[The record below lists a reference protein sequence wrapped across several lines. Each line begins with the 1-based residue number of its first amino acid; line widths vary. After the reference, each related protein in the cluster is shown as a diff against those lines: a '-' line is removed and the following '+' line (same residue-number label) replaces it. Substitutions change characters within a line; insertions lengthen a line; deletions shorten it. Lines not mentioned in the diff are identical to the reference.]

1 VRDYSLRV
9 TSAETT
15 IPYRCSLR
23 SEEAGEELAG
33 TASAIRRWLLV
44 EHAGPWGKDALR
56 DARMP
61 SELSAAL
68 RSMEG
73 RTGARVLLI
82 RRPDHR
88 PRTSF
93 ACFAVDT
100 LEAWLGETTLE
111 RIDDASALDPSVRE
125 SFRKISGS
133 LAIVCTHGRRDPC
146 CAERGRPLAA
156 SAASSGLAWE
166 STHVGG
172 DRFAGNLVLFP
183 HGLFFGR
190 VEPERA
196 AEVIDAYGEGRI
208 VLDLFRGRSSRAM
221 PVQAA
226 EHALRTAFALDG
238 VDDAVPERIDQETG
252 DVLGATFATSAGR
265 YLVRVRRT
273 SGIPMRPTCHS
284 LLEETPPTWRVIT
297 IDAAA

>member
-1 VRDYSLRV
+1 V
-9 TSAETT
+9 TTAEA
-15 IPYRCSLR
+15 IPDRCSLR
-23 SEEAGEELAG
+23 SEEAREELAG

-44 EHAGPWGKDALR
+44 EHAGPWGRDALR
-56 DARMP
+56 NARMP

-68 RSMEG
+68 RSMEE
-73 RTGARVLLI
+73 RTGSRVLLI
-82 RRPDHR
+82 RRPDHS

-100 LEAWLGETTLE
+100 REAWLGERTLG
-111 RIDDASALDPSVRE
+111 RIEDAAGLDPSERA
-125 SFRKISGS
+125 SFRTISGP

-172 DRFAGNLVLFP
+172 DRFAGNLVLLP

-196 AEVIDAYGEGRI
+196 AEVIGAYGEGRI
-208 VLDLFRGRSSRAM
+208 VLDLFRGRSSRPM

-226 EHALRTAFALDG
+226 EHALRTALALDG
-238 VDDAVPERIDQETG
+238 VDDAVPERIDREPG
-252 DVLGATFATSAGR
+252 DVLATTFATSVGR
-265 YLVRVRRT
+265 YVVRMRRAR
-273 SGIPMRPTCHS
+273 GNPMRLTCHS
-284 LLEETPPTWRVIT
+284 VLEEAPPSWRLVR
-297 IDAAA
+297 IDPFP

>member
-1 VRDYSLRV
+1 MKP
-9 TSAETT
+9 AEAT
-15 IPYRCSLR
+15 IPERCSLR

-33 TASAIRRWLLV
+33 TASTIRRWLLV
-44 EHAGPWGKDALR
+44 EHEGPWGRDALR

-68 RSMEG
+68 RSTQE

-82 RRPDHR
+82 RRPDHD
-88 PRTSF
+88 PRIRL

-100 LEAWLGETTLE
+100 REAWLGETTLQ
-111 RIDDASALDPSVRE
+111 RIQDAGALDPSERAPFHTV
-125 SFRKISGS
+125 SGP

-146 CAERGRPLAA
+146 CAVRGRPLAA
-156 SAASSGLAWE
+156 SVASSGLVWE

-183 HGLFFGR
+183 HGLYFGR

-196 AEVIDAYGEGRI
+196 AQVIGAYGEGRI
-208 VLDLFRGRSSRAM
+208 VLDLFRGRSSRPM

-226 EHALRTAFALDG
+226 EHALRIGLGLDG
-238 VDDAVPERIDQETG
+238 VDDAVPERIDPESG
-252 DVLGATFATSAGR
+252 DVFATTFATSAGR
-265 YLVRVRRT
+265 YVVRVRRARGT
-273 SGIPMRPTCHS
+273 PMRLTCHS
-284 LLEETPPTWRVIT
+284 ALEETPSSWRLAG
-297 IDAAA
+297 IDPAP

>member
-1 VRDYSLRV
+1 VKP
-9 TSAETT
+9 AEAT
-15 IPYRCSLR
+15 IPDRCSLR

-33 TASAIRRWLLV
+33 TASTIRRWLLV
-44 EHAGPWGKDALR
+44 EHEGPWGRDALR

-68 RSMEG
+68 RSTQE

-82 RRPDHR
+82 RRPGHD
-88 PRTSF
+88 PRTRL

-100 LEAWLGETTLE
+100 REAWLGETTLE
-111 RIDDASALDPSVRE
+111 RIQDAGALDPSERAP
-125 SFRKISGS
+125 FRTVSGP

-146 CAERGRPLAA
+146 CAVRGRPLAA
-156 SAASSGLAWE
+156 SVTSSDLVWE

-183 HGLFFGR
+183 HGLYFGR

-196 AEVIDAYGEGRI
+196 AQVIGAYGEGRI
-208 VLDLFRGRSSRAM
+208 VLDLFRGRSSRPM

-226 EHALRTAFALDG
+226 EHALRIGLGLDG
-238 VDDAVPERIDQETG
+238 VDDAVPERIGPESR
-252 DVLGATFATSAGR
+252 DVFATTFATSAGR
-265 YLVRVRRT
+265 YVVRVRLAGGT
-273 SGIPMRPTCHS
+273 PMRLTCHS
-284 LLEETPPTWRVIT
+284 ALEETPSSWRLVG
-297 IDAAA
+297 IDPAA

>member
-1 VRDYSLRV
+1 V
-9 TSAETT
+9 TPVEPT
-15 IPYRCSLR
+15 IADRCSLR
-23 SEEAGEELAG
+23 SEKAGEELAG
-33 TASAIRRWLLV
+33 TASAIRRWFLV
-44 EHAGPWGKDALR
+44 EHVGPWGRDALR

-68 RSMEG
+68 RSIEV

-82 RRPDHR
+82 RRRDRSPG
-88 PRTSF
+88 TSF

-100 LEAWLGETTLE
+100 RDAWLGETTLE
-111 RIDDASALDPSVRE
+111 RIEDAGQLDPSDRG
-125 SFRKISGS
+125 SFRTISGP

-156 SAASSGLAWE
+156 SAAASGLAWE

-190 VEPERA
+190 VGPERA
-196 AEVIDAYGEGRI
+196 AEVIGAYLEGRI
-208 VLDLFRGRSSRAM
+208 VLDLFRGRSSHPM
-221 PVQAA
+221 PAQVA
-226 EHALRTAFALDG
+226 EHALRTALALEG

-252 DVLGATFATSAGR
+252 DVLATTFATTAGR
-265 YLVRVRRT
+265 YVVRVRRAGGT
-273 SGIPMRPTCHS
+273 PMRLTCHS
-284 LLEETPPTWRVIT
+284 VLEETPPSWRFLT
-297 IDAAA
+297 IDPAP

>member
-1 VRDYSLRV
+1 VKP
-9 TSAETT
+9 AEAT
-15 IPYRCSLR
+15 IPDRCSLR

-33 TASAIRRWLLV
+33 TASTIRRWLLV
-44 EHAGPWGKDALR
+44 EHEGPWGRDALR

-68 RSMEG
+68 RSTQE

-82 RRPDHR
+82 RRPDHD
-88 PRTSF
+88 PRIRL

-100 LEAWLGETTLE
+100 REAWLGETTLE
-111 RIDDASALDPSVRE
+111 RIQDAGALDPSERAP
-125 SFRKISGS
+125 FRTVSGP

-146 CAERGRPLAA
+146 CAVRGRPLAA
-156 SAASSGLAWE
+156 SVVSSGLVWE

-183 HGLFFGR
+183 HGLYFGR

-196 AEVIDAYGEGRI
+196 AQVIGAYGEGRI
-208 VLDLFRGRSSRAM
+208 VLDLFRGRSSRPM

-226 EHALRTAFALDG
+226 EHALRIGLGLDG
-238 VDDAVPERIDQETG
+238 VDDAVPERIDPESG
-252 DVLGATFATSAGR
+252 DVFATTFATSAGR
-265 YLVRVRRT
+265 YVVRVRRARGT
-273 SGIPMRPTCHS
+273 PMRLTCHS
-284 LLEETPPTWRVIT
+284 ALEETPSSWRLAG
-297 IDAAA
+297 IDPAP